1 MARSFGSL
9 LARVLRGFAFACAL
23 AGSLGIAAIVCI
35 ISTSVVMR
43 KLGTPLHVTE
53 EVVGLLLSVSL
64 LLALP
69 MVTLRSQHVR
79 VALLVNA
86 AGGVWLRALR
96 LLGLVL
102 SLVFFGWL
110 MLEIVPWFEF
120 AYDRSLKTQTSR
132 LLLYPWMAVMPVT
145 IVLTIAIL
153 LARLLGFLPEM
164 EEETRRS
171 FADESETTT

>member
-9 LARVLRGFAFACAL
+9 VAQLLRGLAFACAI

-69 MVTLRSQHVR
+69 MVTLRSQNVR

-86 AGGVWLRALR
+86 TGGVWRRMLQ

-102 SLVFFGWL
+102 SLAFFGWL

-120 AYDRSLKTQTSR
+120 AYDRNLKTQTSR
-132 LLLYPWMAVMPVT
+132 LLLYPWMAAMPVT
-145 IVLTIAIL
+145 ILLTMAIL
-153 LARLLGFLPEM
+153 LARLFGVLPEA
-164 EEETRRS
+164 EAERRPG
-171 FADESETTT
+171 FTDHSETTT

>member
-1 MARSFGSL
+1 MARTFGFL
-9 LARVLRGFAFACAL
+9 VAQVLRGLALACAI

-86 AGGVWLRALR
+86 ARGVWLRALR

-110 MLEIVPWFEF
+110 MFEIVPWFEF
-120 AYDRSLKTQTSR
+120 AYDRNLKTQTSR

-145 IVLTIAIL
+145 IALTMAIL
-153 LARLLGFLPEM
+153 LARLVGILPALDRQS
-164 EEETRRS
+164 TYLAKAS
-171 FADESETTT
+171 YES

>member
-1 MARSFGSL
+1 MARSLGSL
-9 LARVLRGFAFACAL
+9 VAQALRGLALACAL
-23 AGSLGIAAIVCI
+23 AAAMGIAAIVCI

-69 MVTLRSQHVR
+69 LVTLRAQHVR

-86 AGGVWLRALR
+86 TRGVALR
-96 LLGLVL
+96 VLQVLGLLL
-102 SLVFFGWL
+102 SVVFFGWL
-110 MLEIVPWFEF
+110 MVEVVPWFEF
-120 AYDRSLKTQTSR
+120 AYDRNLKTQTSR

-145 IVLTIAIL
+145 IVLTMAIL
-153 LARLLGFLPEM
+153 LARLLGLLPD
-164 EEETRRS
+164 ETNAERPGFTDRN
-171 FADESETTT
+171 ETTS

>member
-1 MARSFGSL
+1 MARSAGHL
-9 LARVLRGFAFACAL
+9 LAQVLRGLALACAI
-23 AGSLGIAAIVCI
+23 AGSLGIAAIVLI

-69 MVTLRSQHVR
+69 MITLRARHVR

-86 AGGVWLRALR
+86 TGGIWLRALR
-96 LLGLVL
+96 ITGLVL

-110 MLEIVPWFEF
+110 MSEIIPWFDF
-120 AYDRSLKTQTSR
+120 AYDRNLKTQTSR

-145 IVLTIAIL
+145 VLLTMAIL
-153 LARLLGFLPEM
+153 LAGLLGILPEM
-164 EEETRRS
+164 DEETRPGLTG
-171 FADESETTT
+171 ESGTAG

>member
-1 MARSFGSL
+1 MARSFAL
-9 LARVLRGFAFACAL
+9 LVVQLLRGLALACAV
-23 AGSLGIAAIVCI
+23 AGALGIAAIVCI

-79 VALLVNA
+79 VALLTNA
-86 AGGVWLRALR
+86 ARGIWLRGLQVF
-96 LLGLVL
+96 GLVL

-110 MLEIVPWFEF
+110 MREIVPWFEF
-120 AYDRSLKTQTSR
+120 AYDRNLKTQTSR
-132 LLLYPWMAVMPVT
+132 LLLYPWMAVMPLAV
-145 IVLTIAIL
+145 VLTMAIL
-153 LARLLGFLPEM
+153 LARLLGFLPDV
-164 EEETRRS
+164 EEEPGSGFT
-171 FADESETTT
+171 DQSETTP

>member
-1 MARSFGSL
+1 MARSLASL
-9 LARVLRGFAFACAL
+9 VAQLLRGLAFACAI

-69 MVTLRSQHVR
+69 MITLRSQHVR

-86 AGGVWLRALR
+86 TRGVWLRGLR
-96 LLGLVL
+96 LLGLL
-102 SLVFFGWL
+102 LTLVFFGWL

-120 AYDRSLKTQTSR
+120 AYDRNLKTQTTR

-145 IVLTIAIL
+145 VLLTMAIL
-153 LARLLGFLPEM
+153 LARLFGILPE
-164 EEETRRS
+164 ETE
-171 FADESETTT
+171 DERPGFTDQSETTG

>member
-1 MARSFGSL
+1 MARSFGFL
-9 LARVLRGFAFACAL
+9 VAQVLRGLAFACAI

-69 MVTLRSQHVR
+69 MITLRAQHVR

-86 AGGVWLRALR
+86 AGGVWLRALTV
-96 LLGLVL
+96 LGMLL
-102 SLVFFGWL
+102 SLIFFGWL
-110 MLEIVPWFEF
+110 MLEIIPWFEF
-120 AYDRSLKTQTSR
+120 AYDRNLKTQTSR

-145 IVLTIAIL
+145 IVLTMAIL
-153 LARLLGFLPEM
+153 LARLVGILPE
-164 EEETRRS
+164 EKEDARPGFT
-171 FADESETTT
+171 DQSETMT